1 MSKQYLDL
9 SATPADAAFGLMASF
24 DADPRPG
31 KVSLIAGAYRDENGE
46 PWILPS
52 VQQAKV
58 RLSTTETH
66 EYLGI
71 AGSSTLIDQATML
84 TFGSNLASTL
94 DRSIVSIHTVSG
106 TGSNHLL
113 ALFLAL
119 NLRPGRVFIPN
130 PTWINHHGIWDQT
143 GIPRIEYPYYDA
155 ETRGVDMPG
164 MLRVLEAAQPNDII
178 ILQACAHNPTGV
190 DLSHSQWRQIAQLC
204 KRKNTCVLFDSAYQG
219 FATGDVDA
227 DAWAIRHFV
236 QTLILGPDASA
247 SCPGVCVAQSFSKN
261 FGLYGERVGALH
273 IVAPQGTDTAGAKS
287 ALMSLARA
295 EYSNPPRYGAAIV
308 SAILSSPSLVAK
320 WKADLM
326 TMSSRIIYMRKCLRE
341 KLELENVQGEW
352 GFIENQ
358 IGMFSYLGLG
368 KKEVERL
375 REECGVYLLESG
387 RASLCGLNE
396 GNVRYVAKAIGD
408 IVGRRNKDEAIR
420 GG

>member
-1 MSKQYLDL
+1 MSKSYLDL
-9 SATPADAAFGLMASF
+9 LATPADGAFGLIASF
-24 DADPRPG
+24 DVDPRPR

-52 VQQAKV
+52 VQQAKA

-71 AGSSTLIDQATML
+71 AGSSTLTNQAKIL

-94 DRSIVSIHTVSG
+94 DKSIVSIQTVSG
-106 TGSNHLL
+106 TGANHLL
-113 ALFLAL
+113 ALFLTL
-119 NLRPGRVFIPN
+119 NLRPNRVFIPN
-130 PTWINHHGIWDQT
+130 PTWINHHGIWAQT
-143 GIPRIEYPYYDA
+143 DTPRVEYPYYDA

-164 MLRVLEAAQPNDII
+164 MLRVLETAEPNDIV
-178 ILQACAHNPTGV
+178 ILQACAHNPTGI
-190 DLSHSQWRQIAQLC
+190 DLSHTQWKQIAQLC
-204 KRKNTCVLFDSAYQG
+204 KRKNICVLFDAAYQG
-219 FATGDVDA
+219 FASGDVDA

-236 QTLILGPDASA
+236 QTLILDPDVSV
-247 SCPGVCVAQSFSKN
+247 SYPGVCVAQSFSKN

-273 IVAPQGTDTAGAKS
+273 IVAPRGTDTEGAKS
-287 ALMSLARA
+287 ALMSLARV

-308 SAILSSPSLVAK
+308 SAILSSPSLFAQ
-320 WKADLM
+320 WKADLV
-326 TMSSRIIYMRKCLRE
+326 TMSSRIKQMRTRLRE
-341 KLELENVQGEW
+341 ELELENVIGEW

-368 KKEVERL
+368 KKEVGRL

-396 GNVRYVAKAIGD
+396 GNVGYVARAIGE
-408 IVGRRNKDEAIR
+408 IVGRRNKEEDVR
-420 GG
+420 L